1 VSDETRTVDGH
12 EIEFSNLDKVLFPD
26 AGITK
31 GDVVDYY
38 ERIADVM
45 LPHMEDRIVSM
56 HRWPDGID
64 GGDFYQKDVP
74 DHFPDWIRSVEVD
87 KEDGTLRQVVV
98 DDRATLV
105 YLAQQACLTPHVWL
119 SRTDARRKPDRMIFD
134 FDPSDDWEEAFDE
147 VRCAARRLR
156 SLLEDELE
164 LKSFVMTSGSR
175 GLHIHVPLVPEDD
188 FDAVRAFAG
197 EVARVLEDRHPDRLT
212 TAQRKDKRGDRVF
225 IDILRNAYAQTAV
238 APYSIRARPGAPVAT
253 PLEWDE
259 LSRSGMS
266 PRAYTLKNLFRR
278 LGRKDDPWS
287 GMDRH
292 RRSLTGPRDTLGG
305 LA

>member
-1 VSDETRTVDGH
+1 MKGPTHDGIPSAPSPNRCSATAPWRMSPTRKETATNEPHPGRPVGRGPGAIREGLVSDETRTVDGH

-156 SLLEDELE
+156 SLLED
-164 LKSFVMTSGSR
+164 
-175 GLHIHVPLVPEDD
+175 
-188 FDAVRAFAG
+188 A
-197 EVARVLEDRHPDRLT
+197 
-212 TAQRKDKRGDRVF
+212 
-225 IDILRNAYAQTAV
+225 
-238 APYSIRARPGAPVAT
+238 
-253 PLEWDE
+253 
-259 LSRSGMS
+259 
-266 PRAYTLKNLFRR
+266 
-278 LGRKDDPWS
+278 
-287 GMDRH
+287 
-292 RRSLTGPRDTLGG
+292 
-305 LA
+305 